1 MNQQGWLKTET
12 GITRETN
19 DSVTTGIG
27 LLGAGVI
34 MKERLTIPGLT
45 TAASIWMT
53 AAVGIVI
60 GLGFYFAAGA
70 AVLVALVTLS
80 LFPWVEKATLRP
92 LRRAV
97 SEVCEHRSHPGGK
110 TR

>member
-1 MNQQGWLKTET
+1 
-12 GITRETN
+12 
-19 DSVTTGIG
+19 
-27 LLGAGVI
+27 
-34 MKERLTIPGLT
+34 MKERLAIRGLT

-53 AAVGIVI
+53 AAIGIVV
-60 GLGFYFAAGA
+60 GLGFYFTAGA

-97 SEVCEHRSHPGGK
+97 SEVSEHRSHPGGK